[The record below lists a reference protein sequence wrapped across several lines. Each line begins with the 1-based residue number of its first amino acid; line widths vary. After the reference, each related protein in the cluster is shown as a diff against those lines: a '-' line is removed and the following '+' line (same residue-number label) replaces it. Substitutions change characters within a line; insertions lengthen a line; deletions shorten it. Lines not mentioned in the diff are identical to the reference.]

1 MYSPPMVNSSRVDAQ
16 LAALP
21 ADVQA
26 TLQRYGFDRERFRG
40 LSQRVASGLPDDNTV
55 RGQLSPPAP
64 DDIDQLPQRGPE
76 RERFAALGSEALR
89 RGHVALVVLAGG
101 MATRMGGVVKA
112 LVEAL
117 PGKTFL
123 ELRLEEM
130 ASLERK
136 FGEAPP
142 LWLMTSHS
150 TEQAI
155 REALGE
161 RLDGKRIGLFSQFL
175 SLRLTPEGQLF
186 LDASGRPSEHAPG
199 HGDLPSALQKSGL
212 LSPFVARGGRLVM
225 VTNLDN
231 LGGTLDPAIIGW
243 HLTHGDPVTAEVVD
257 KVAGDRGGIPVRV
270 DGVPRILEEFRIPKS
285 FDPAS
290 VRVFA
295 TNVFHFNARVLAELD
310 IPWTYFRVTKQVEGK
325 PVVQFERL
333 INEVSSF
340 LPMRYLLVPRS
351 GDGSRFLPVKD
362 NEELEQRRREIELVA
377 RSRGMLG

>member
-1 MYSPPMVNSSRVDAQ
+1 MYSPLMANSSRIDAQ

-26 TLQRYGFDRERFRG
+26 TLQRYGFDRERFMG
-40 LSQRVASGLPDDNTV
+40 LSQRVASGLPDDNAV
-55 RGQLSPPAP
+55 RGRLSPPEP
-64 DDIDQLPQRGPE
+64 GDVQQLPGRGPE
-76 RERFAALGSEALR
+76 RERLAALGSEVLR
-89 RGHVALVVLAGG
+89 KGQVALVVLAGG

-123 ELRLEEM
+123 DLRLQEM

-136 FGEAPP
+136 YGKAPP

-155 REALGE
+155 REALGK
-161 RLDGKRIGLFSQFL
+161 RLDGERIGLFSQFL
-175 SLRLTPEGQLF
+175 SLRLTPDGQLF
-186 LDASGRPSEHAPG
+186 LDESGRPSEHAPG

-212 LSPFVARGGRLVM
+212 LTPFVERGGRVVM

-243 HLTHGDPVTAEVVD
+243 HLSHGDPVTAEVVE

-270 DGVPRILEEFRIPKS
+270 DDAPCILEEFRIPKS

-295 TNVFHFNARVLAELD
+295 TNVFHVGARALAELD

-333 INEVSSF
+333 VNEVSSF
-340 LPMRYLLVPRS
+340 LPTRYLQVPRS
-351 GDGSRFLPVKD
+351 GEDSRFLPVKD
-362 NEELEQRRREIELVA
+362 KEELEQRRQEIELVA
-377 RSRGMLG
+377 RSRGMLE